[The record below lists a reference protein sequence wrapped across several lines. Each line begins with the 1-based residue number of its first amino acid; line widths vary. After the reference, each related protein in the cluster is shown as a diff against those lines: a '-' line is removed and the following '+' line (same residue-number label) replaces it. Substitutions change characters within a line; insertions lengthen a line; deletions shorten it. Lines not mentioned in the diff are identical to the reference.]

1 MKPLNANIQQLIDQ
15 TKAKFGLD
23 LYYLKRHSFYRYVN
37 MFNET
42 IYTLNMEWFPSHE
55 AEPEDDDVN
64 PDGTAVIEVNLNT
77 GQIES
82 VIFVMDKTYTR
93 HGVTFKRPYPAHV
106 IQWIEQET
114 GLIYGEHFHMHHK
127 ERGELSFEEAIDG
140 VQVTPSG
147 RIEVKWNEHGQLMY
161 FTHHGPF
168 LAKTLLKAE
177 EYALSLDKLENLAKQ
192 QVQLFQWPSFEHNRI
207 RSIYA
212 LEEIYVKNDGTG
224 TIPYEIGREETHC
237 IHVNEVIEWNE
248 PLNNTFEKKEIDI
261 HENISAEQAF
271 SLEPSP
277 DAFPISKE
285 EQAECIKAVRTF
297 LAQKYPKDS
306 GKWVLK
312 TLHRDHG
319 YIHAVLKN
327 GEEGSGFI
335 DKIKVFIEASSFEA
349 VNYIDKKEMFQVCGI
364 LSPSQAANE
373 ISVSQKEAFE
383 KLRERLELTPIYVYD
398 EVQKQYVLCGK
409 LDCHDGVDAESGEV
423 FSLKEQ

>member
-1 MKPLNANIQQLIDQ
+1 MNANIQQLIDQ

-23 LYYLKRHSFYRYVN
+23 LYDLKRHSFYRYVN

-42 IYTLNMEWFPSHE
+42 IYTLNMEWFPSH
-55 AEPEDDDVN
+55 EPEDDDVN

-82 VIFVMDKTYTR
+82 VIFVMDKTYAQ

-114 GLIYGEHFHMHHK
+114 GLIYGEHFYMHQK
-127 ERGELSFEEAIDG
+127 EKGELSFEEAIDG
-140 VQVTPSG
+140 VKVTPSG
-147 RIEVKWNEHGQLMY
+147 RIEVKWDEHGQLMY

-177 EYALSLDKLENLAKQ
+177 KYALSLDKLENLAEQ

-224 TIPYEIGREETHC
+224 TIPFEIGREETHC
-237 IHVNEVIEWNE
+237 IHVNKVIEWNE

-277 DAFPISKE
+277 DSFPISKE

-297 LAQKYPKDS
+297 LAQKYPKDT
-306 GKWVLK
+306 GKWILK

-319 YIHAVLKN
+319 YIHAILKTN
-327 GEEGSGFI
+327 GQEGSGFM
-335 DKIKVFIEASSFEA
+335 DKIKVFIDASSFEA
-349 VNYIDKKEMFQVCGI
+349 VHYIDKKEMFQVCGI
-364 LSPSQAANE
+364 LSPSQAASE
-373 ISVSQKEAFE
+373 ISVTQKEAFE
-383 KLRERLELTPIYVYD
+383 KLRECLEITPIYVYD
-398 EVQKQYVLCGK
+398 EAQKQYVLCGK

>member
-1 MKPLNANIQQLIDQ
+1 MNANIQQLIDQ

-23 LYYLKRHSFYRYVN
+23 LYDLKRHSFYRYVN

-82 VIFVMDKTYTR
+82 VIFVMDKTYAQ

-114 GLIYGEHFHMHHK
+114 GLIYGEHFYMHQK
-127 ERGELSFEEAIDG
+127 EKGELSFEEAIDG
-140 VQVTPSG
+140 VKVTPSG
-147 RIEVKWNEHGQLMY
+147 RIEVKWDEHGQLMY

-177 EYALSLDKLENLAKQ
+177 KYALSLDKLENLAEQ

-224 TIPYEIGREETHC
+224 TIPFEIGREETHC
-237 IHVNEVIEWNE
+237 IHVNKVIEWNE

-277 DAFPISKE
+277 DSFPISKE

-319 YIHAVLKN
+319 YIHAVLKTN
-327 GEEGSGFI
+327 GQEGSGFM
-335 DKIKVFIEASSFEA
+335 DKIKVFIDASSFEA
-349 VNYIDKKEMFQVCGI
+349 VHYIDKKEMFQVCGI
-364 LSPSQAANE
+364 LSPSQAASE
-373 ISVSQKEAFE
+373 ISVTQKEAFE

-398 EVQKQYVLCGK
+398 EAQKQYVLCGK
-409 LDCHDGVDAESGEV
+409 LDCHEGVDAESGEV

>member
-1 MKPLNANIQQLIDQ
+1 MNANIQQLIDQ

-55 AEPEDDDVN
+55 AEPVDDDVN

-82 VIFVMDKTYTR
+82 VIFVMDKTYAQ

-114 GLIYGEHFHMHHK
+114 GLIYGEHFHMHQK
-127 ERGELSFEEAIDG
+127 EKGELSFEEAIDD

-161 FTHHGPF
+161 FTHNGPF

-212 LEEIYVKNDGTG
+212 LEKIYVKNDGTG
-224 TIPYEIGREETHC
+224 TLPFEIGREETHC
-237 IHVNEVIEWNE
+237 IHMNEVIEWNE

-277 DAFPISKE
+277 DSFPISKE

-297 LAQKYPKDS
+297 LAQKYPKDT

-319 YIHAVLKN
+319 YIHAVLKTN
-327 GEEGSGFI
+327 GQEGSGFM
-335 DKIKVFIEASSFEA
+335 DKIKVFIDASTFEA

-364 LSPSQAANE
+364 LSPSQSANE
-373 ISVSQKEAFE
+373 ISISQKEAFE

>member
-1 MKPLNANIQQLIDQ
+1 MNANIQQLIDQ

-23 LYYLKRHSFYRYVN
+23 FYYLKRHSFYRYVN

-82 VIFVMDKTYTR
+82 VIFVMDKTYAQ
-93 HGVTFKRPYPAHV
+93 HGVMFKRPYPAHV

-114 GLIYGEHFHMHHK
+114 GLIYGEHFYMHQK
-127 ERGELSFEEAIDG
+127 EKGELSFEEAIDG
-140 VQVTPSG
+140 VKVTPSG
-147 RIEVKWNEHGQLMY
+147 RIEVKWDEHGQLMY

-177 EYALSLDKLENLAKQ
+177 KYALSLDKLENLAEQ

-224 TIPYEIGREETHC
+224 TIPFEIGREETHC
-237 IHVNEVIEWNE
+237 IHVNKVIEWNE

-277 DAFPISKE
+277 DSFPISKE

-297 LAQKYPKDS
+297 LAQKYPKDT
-306 GKWVLK
+306 GKWILK

-319 YIHAVLKN
+319 YIHAILKTN
-327 GEEGSGFI
+327 GQEGSGFM
-335 DKIKVFIEASSFEA
+335 DKIKVFIDASSFEA
-349 VNYIDKKEMFQVCGI
+349 VHYIDKKEMFQVCGI
-364 LSPSQAANE
+364 LSPSQAASE
-373 ISVSQKEAFE
+373 ISVTQKEAFE

-398 EVQKQYVLCGK
+398 EAQKQYVLCGK
-409 LDCHDGVDAESGEV
+409 LDCHEGVDAESGEV